1 MMVKTVL
8 LILAALAALILG
20 CGTEGGESTSADE
33 RFVRGRLTD
42 VQAASLL
49 EIESIT
55 VETESG
61 ETYVLEAGNRIFS
74 GFTPS
79 HLREHMLQGNLVTAL
94 FEDEGDKLILK
105 DVLD

>member
-20 CGTEGGESTSADE
+20 CGTEGGDSSSADE
-33 RFVRGRLTD
+33 RSVRGRLTD

-79 HLREHMLQGNLVTAL
+79 HLREHMLQGNMVTVSY
-94 FEDEGDKLILK
+94 EEEGDKLILK